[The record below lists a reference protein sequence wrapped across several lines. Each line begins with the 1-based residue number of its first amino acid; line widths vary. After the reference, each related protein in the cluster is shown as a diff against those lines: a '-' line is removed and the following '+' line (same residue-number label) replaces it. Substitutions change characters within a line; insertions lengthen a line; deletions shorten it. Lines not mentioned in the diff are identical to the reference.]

1 MNLAGLSVGRMDLLI
16 DLNVEDDVSEGGTY
30 CHGPNLRCAA
40 AHEPVVHGPTPTY
53 I

>member
-1 MNLAGLSVGRMDLLI
+1 MDLLI

-40 AHEPVVHGPTPTY
+40 AHGLVVHGPITTC